1 MAAEAFASPEELD
14 ADAALAQDAQ
24 ASFDQSF
31 EQLASEDKKKNRL
44 SLGPD
49 LRIVSVGSATRHDE
63 RSVRVPLVLGDADGA
78 TASIALTISL
88 DGIVEEGDE

>member
-1 MAAEAFASPEELD
+1 MPTVNFTMGGQQYSIEAGPNFMALS
-14 ADAALAQDAQ
+14 
-24 ASFDQSF
+24 
-31 EQLASEDKKKNRL
+31 SEDKKKNRL